1 LSSLIPA
8 YTQVYKEPVAFQKAL
23 GFAFDGLVNAGVP
36 FDAQSAWKAVEK
48 RIGEGIYMGSGL
60 LLPHTRIS
68 GLESPLMAFAVAPE
82 IQGVSTP
89 RGETAQFLC
98 LLLSPAESAT
108 AHTVAIAGVA
118 KLLLNPA
125 WKSQALAC
133 ESSDSLEELFRDQ

>member
-1 LSSLIPA
+1 MSSLIPA
-8 YTQVYKEPVAFQKAL
+8 YTQVYKEPVAFQKVL
-23 GFAFDGLVNAGVP
+23 GFAFEGLVNAGLA
-36 FDAQSAWKAVEK
+36 FDALSAWKAVEK

-82 IQGVSTP
+82 IQGVSTS

-118 KLLLNPA
+118 KLLLGPE
-125 WKSQALAC
+125 WKAKALAC
-133 ESSDSLEELFRDQ
+133 ADGAALKELF

>member
-1 LSSLIPA
+1 MSSLIPA

-23 GFAFDGLVNAGVP
+23 GFAFEGLVKADVP
-36 FDAQSAWKAVEK
+36 FDALPAWKAVEK

-118 KLLLNPA
+118 KLLLDPE
-125 WKSQALAC
+125 WKTKALAC
-133 ESSDSLEELFRDQ
+133 ADAAALKELF

>member
-1 LSSLIPA
+1 MSSLIPA

-23 GFAFDGLVNAGVP
+23 GFAFEGLVNAGVA
-36 FDAQSAWKAVEK
+36 FDALSAWKAVEK

-82 IQGVSTP
+82 IQGISTS

-118 KLLLNPA
+118 KLLLDPE
-125 WKSQALAC
+125 WKTKALAC
-133 ESSDSLEELFRDQ
+133 TDAAALKGLF

>member
-1 LSSLIPA
+1 MSSLIPA

-23 GFAFDGLVNAGVP
+23 GFAFEGLVNAGVP
-36 FDAQSAWKAVEK
+36 FDALSAWKAVEK
-48 RIGEGIYMGSGL
+48 RIGDGIYMGSGL

-82 IQGVSTP
+82 IQGIFTS

-118 KLLLNPA
+118 KLLLDPE
-125 WKSQALAC
+125 WKTKALAC
-133 ESSDSLEELFRDQ
+133 ADGAALKELF

>member
-1 LSSLIPA
+1 MSSLIPA

-23 GFAFDGLVNAGVP
+23 GFAFEGLVNAGVA
-36 FDAQSAWKAVEK
+36 FDALSAWKAVEK

-68 GLESPLMAFAVAPE
+68 GLESPMMAFAVAPE
-82 IQGVSTP
+82 IQGISTS

-108 AHTVAIAGVA
+108 DHTVAIAGVA
-118 KLLLNPA
+118 KLLLDPE
-125 WKSQALAC
+125 WKAKALAC
-133 ESSDSLEELFRDQ
+133 ADGAALKELF

>member
-1 LSSLIPA
+1 MSSLIPA

-23 GFAFDGLVNAGVP
+23 GFAFEGLVNAGVP
-36 FDAQSAWKAVEK
+36 FDALSAWKAVEK
-48 RIGEGIYMGSGL
+48 RIGDGIYMGSGL

-82 IQGVSTP
+82 IQGIFTS

-118 KLLLNPA
+118 KLLLDPE
-125 WKSQALAC
+125 WKTKALAC
-133 ESSDSLEELFRDQ
+133 ADGAALKEFF

>member
-23 GFAFDGLVNAGVP
+23 GFAFEGLVNAGVP
-36 FDAQSAWKAVEK
+36 FDALSAWKAVEK

-68 GLESPLMAFAVAPE
+68 GLESPLMAFVVAPE
-82 IQGVSTP
+82 IQGASTS

-118 KLLLNPA
+118 KLLLDPE
-125 WKSQALAC
+125 WKAKALAC
-133 ESSDSLEELFRDQ
+133 ADGAALKELF

>member
-1 LSSLIPA
+1 MKA
-8 YTQVYKEPVAFQKAL
+8 GVAFDAL
-23 GFAFDGLVNAGVP
+23 
-36 FDAQSAWKAVEK
+36 SAWKAVEK

-82 IQGVSTP
+82 IQGISTS

-118 KLLLNPA
+118 KLLLDPE
-125 WKSQALAC
+125 WKAKALAC
-133 ESSDSLEELFRDQ
+133 ADGAALKELF

>member
-1 LSSLIPA
+1 MSGLVPV

-23 GFAFDGLVNAGVP
+23 GYAYEALVHGAVP
-36 FDAQSAWKAVEK
+36 FDALSVWKALEK

-60 LLPHTRIS
+60 LLPHARVQ
-68 GLESPLMAFAVAPE
+68 GLSEPLMAFVVSPE
-82 IQGVSTP
+82 IQGITVP

-118 KLLLNPA
+118 KLLLDSE
-125 WKSQALAC
+125 WKSRALSTPDA
-133 ESSDSLEELFRDQ
+133 ETLKALF

>member
-1 LSSLIPA
+1 MSSLIPA

-23 GFAFDGLVNAGVP
+23 GFAFEGLVNAGVA
-36 FDAQSAWKAVEK
+36 FDALSAWNAVEK

-68 GLESPLMAFAVAPE
+68 GLESPLMAFVVAPE
-82 IQGVSTP
+82 IQGASTSC
-89 RGETAQFLC
+89 GETAQFLC

-118 KLLLNPA
+118 KLLLDPE
-125 WKSQALAC
+125 WKAKALAC
-133 ESSDSLEELFRDQ
+133 ADAAALKELF

>member
-23 GFAFDGLVNAGVP
+23 GFAFEGLVNAGVP
-36 FDAQSAWKAVEK
+36 FDALSAWKAVEK

-82 IQGVSTP
+82 IQGATTP

-118 KLLLNPA
+118 NLLLDPE
-125 WKSQALAC
+125 WKTKALAC
-133 ESSDSLEELFRDQ
+133 ADGAALKKLF

>member
-1 LSSLIPA
+1 MSSLIPA
-8 YTQVYKEPVAFQKAL
+8 YTQVYKEPVAFQNAP
-23 GFAFDGLVNAGVP
+23 GFAFEGLVCAGVA
-36 FDAQSAWKAVEK
+36 FDALSAWKAVEK

-60 LLPHTRIS
+60 LLPHTRIF

-118 KLLLNPA
+118 KLLLDPE
-125 WKSQALAC
+125 WKAKALAC
-133 ESSDSLEELFRDQ
+133 TDAAALKGLF

>member
-1 LSSLIPA
+1 MSSLIPA

-23 GFAFDGLVNAGVP
+23 GFAFEGLVNSGVA
-36 FDAQSAWKAVEK
+36 FDALSAWKAVEK

-89 RGETAQFLC
+89 RRETAQFLC

-118 KLLLNPA
+118 KLLLDPE
-125 WKSQALAC
+125 WKAKALAC
-133 ESSDSLEELFRDQ
+133 TDGAALKGLF

>member
-1 LSSLIPA
+1 MSSLIPA

-23 GFAFDGLVNAGVP
+23 GFAFEGLVNAGVA
-36 FDAQSAWKAVEK
+36 FDALSAWKAVEK

-82 IQGVSTP
+82 IQGISTP
-89 RGETAQFLC
+89 CGETAQFLC

-118 KLLLNPA
+118 KLLLDPE
-125 WKSQALAC
+125 WKTKALAC
-133 ESSDSLEELFRDQ
+133 ADGAALKELF

>member
-1 LSSLIPA
+1 MSSLIPA

-23 GFAFDGLVNAGVP
+23 GFAFEGLVNAGVP
-36 FDAQSAWKAVEK
+36 FDALSAWKAVEK

-98 LLLSPAESAT
+98 LLLSPVESAT

-118 KLLLNPA
+118 KLLLDPE
-125 WKSQALAC
+125 WKAKALAC
-133 ESSDSLEELFRDQ
+133 ADGAALKGLF

>member
-1 LSSLIPA
+1 MSSLIPA

-23 GFAFDGLVNAGVP
+23 GFAFEGLVSAGVA
-36 FDAQSAWKAVEK
+36 FDALSAWKAVEK

-82 IQGVSTP
+82 IQGISTS

-118 KLLLNPA
+118 KLLLDPE
-125 WKSQALAC
+125 WKTKALAC
-133 ESSDSLEELFRDQ
+133 ADGAALKELF